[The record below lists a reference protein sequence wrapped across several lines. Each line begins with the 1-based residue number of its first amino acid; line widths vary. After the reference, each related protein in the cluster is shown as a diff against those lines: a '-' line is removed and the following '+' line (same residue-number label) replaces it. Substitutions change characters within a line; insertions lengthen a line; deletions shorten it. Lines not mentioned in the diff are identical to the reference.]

1 MKQLYLASILMAGLA
16 LLAPQSNAQGL
27 SQTSG
32 DRNEVGDFAP
42 PAGANGFT
50 RLPGSHQDFDR
61 LDTRKRGYLT
71 AEDVRSDI
79 WLSRNFSRCN
89 LGHDGHLTWPEF
101 SACSD

>member
-1 MKQLYLASILMAGLA
+1 MKLQYLPSIAMACMVLIT
-16 LLAPQSNAQGL
+16 PRSYAQEL

-42 PAGANGFT
+42 PANASGVS
-50 RLPGSHQDFDR
+50 RQPGTHRDFNR

-71 AEDVRSDI
+71 ANDVRSDI
-79 WLSRNFSRCN
+79 WLSRNFIRCN
-89 LGHDGHLTWPEF
+89 LGHDGHLTWPEY